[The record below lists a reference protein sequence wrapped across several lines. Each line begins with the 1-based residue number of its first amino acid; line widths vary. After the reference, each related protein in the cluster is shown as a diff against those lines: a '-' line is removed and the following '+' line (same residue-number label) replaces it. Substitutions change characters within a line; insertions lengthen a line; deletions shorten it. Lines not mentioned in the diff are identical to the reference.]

1 MKKKFDFT
9 AEMNKAQV
17 PINNPENDFLEE
29 EKQLL
34 EKNAQRIADL
44 NKNVETLYDSITD
57 MLKFLEHYKL
67 SVSQNTID
75 QAEKFGDEILERF
88 AQRIDAKCT
97 KTEQRIAKA
106 ESFICISP
114 ITFYIL
120 IVLLLTFFFFFI
132 IMIME
137 NAEILHSELVWRTIS
152 YYGLIAAVGIVIVI
166 ALSRYLERRK

>member
-9 AEMNKAQV
+9 AEMNEAQV

-34 EKNAQRIADL
+34 EKNAQGIANL
-44 NKNVETLYDSITD
+44 NKSIDLLYNDIKD
-57 MLKFLEHYKL
+57 MLKFLEQYKL

-75 QAEKFGDEILERF
+75 QTEKFGDAILERF
-88 AQRIDAKCT
+88 AQRINARCAE
-97 KTEQRIAKA
+97 TEQMITKA
-106 ESFICISP
+106 ENLICISP

>member
-9 AEMNKAQV
+9 AEMKEAQV

-34 EKNAQRIADL
+34 EKNAQGIANL
-44 NKNVETLYDSITD
+44 NKSIDLLYDDIKD
-57 MLKFLEHYKL
+57 MLKFLEQYKL

-75 QAEKFGDEILERF
+75 QAEKFGDAILERF
-88 AQRIDAKCT
+88 AQRINARCAE
-97 KTEQRIAKA
+97 TEQRIAKA
-106 ESFICISP
+106 ENFICISS

-120 IVLLLTFFFFFI
+120 IVLLLAFFSFFI

-137 NAEILHSELVWRTIS
+137 NAEILHSGLVWKTIA
-152 YYGLIAAVGIVIVI
+152 YCGLIAAVGIGMVILL
-166 ALSRYLERRK
+166 AWYMRRK